1 MKPSTVILLLLL
13 ALAVLFPANPAA
25 AAKSSYKLK
34 IAYVAPI
41 GVMAPLWMAADSS
54 AFRHEGLEV
63 ESLYI
68 RPNAAMAALIAGEI
82 DGVEVSAPAVV
93 PAVLAGANL
102 TMIAGLLNKM
112 IFSLH
117 AQKEIKSANQL
128 RGKIVGTDRA
138 GTPANYGGRT
148 ALTKIGL
155 KPESDVRL
163 LALGGSAIL
172 WPALQSKQIAASTL
186 TPPQSFLADARGFT
200 RLADTYDLPYQ
211 NVAIVIRKDD
221 VENRSNV
228 WEKFLRAIG
237 QGIEAWYRDPKL
249 AVHVLARYTHE
260 TEPEMLQK
268 TYEFFSK
275 QAGFN
280 RDLTVSDQGIDSIV
294 QFLGA
299 TVLPGAKGVAAS
311 RFYDMRI
318 LERIR
323 P

>member
-1 MKPSTVILLLLL
+1 MIVILIL
-13 ALAVLFPANPAA
+13 ALLSVAAPALAA
-25 AAKSSYKLK
+25 EGPNRLR

-41 GVMAPLWMAADSS
+41 GVMAPVWMAAASF
-54 AFRHEGLEV
+54 AFQREGLEV
-63 ESLYI
+63 DLLYI
-68 RPNAAMAALIAGEI
+68 RPSAAIAAIIANEV
-82 DGVEVSAPAVV
+82 DGVEISAPAVI

-117 AQKEIKSANQL
+117 AQPDIKSANQL
-128 RGKIVGTDRA
+128 RGRVVGTDRA
-138 GTPANYGGRT
+138 GTPADYGGRT

-155 KPESDVRL
+155 RPESDVHL
-163 LALGGSAIL
+163 LPLGGSAIL

-211 NVAIVIRKDD
+211 NVGIVIRREDLEK
-221 VENRSNV
+221 RSAV
-228 WEKFLRAIG
+228 WQKFLRAMRR
-237 QGIEAWYRDPKL
+237 GIRVWYEDPKS
-249 AVHVLARYTHE
+249 AVNVLSRYTQE
-260 TEPEMLQK
+260 TDPEMLRK

-280 RDLTVSDQGIDSIV
+280 RDLAVSDRGIESILK
-294 QFLGA
+294 FLGA
-299 TVLPGAKGVAAS
+299 TVLPSARGAAAS
-311 RFYDMRI
+311 QFYDTRI
-318 LERIR
+318 LDKIR